1 MSKNECYLVGYI
13 SKTHGVVGEVSISLD
28 SDSPNNYKKM
38 ESIFVEI
45 NKQLI
50 PFFVKKVSIKGN
62 NAFVLFEDTDTV
74 EDAKELVGHP
84 VYLPL
89 KFLPELSANK
99 FYYHEIIG
107 FTVIDAIQ
115 GELGTIKDV
124 LEFPQQMILEMLYKE
139 KEVLIPL
146 VDGVYQKI
154 NKVDKKIW
162 LNIPEGL
169 IEVYM

>member
-84 VYLPL
+84 VYFHLSFCPNYLPTNSITT
-89 KFLPELSANK
+89 K
-99 FYYHEIIG
+99 
-107 FTVIDAIQ
+107 
-115 GELGTIKDV
+115 
-124 LEFPQQMILEMLYKE
+124 
-139 KEVLIPL
+139 
-146 VDGVYQKI
+146 
-154 NKVDKKIW
+154 
-162 LNIPEGL
+162 
-169 IEVYM
+169 